1 VVGVGIATHIGQ
13 LWITWALRLERAG
26 RASAVGYLQIVFAAG
41 WGWLLFSE
49 VPDVWTWVGAGV
61 ITLATLQISRIPPV
75 R

>member
-1 VVGVGIATHIGQ
+1 
-13 LWITWALRLERAG
+13 
-26 RASAVGYLQIVFAAG
+26 
-41 WGWLLFSE
+41 LLFSE